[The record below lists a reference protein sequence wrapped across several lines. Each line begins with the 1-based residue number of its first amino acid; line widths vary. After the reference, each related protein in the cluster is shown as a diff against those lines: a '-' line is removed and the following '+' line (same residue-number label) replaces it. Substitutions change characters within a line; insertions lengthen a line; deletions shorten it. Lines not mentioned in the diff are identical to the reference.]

1 MLWEHVDWVRFPAA
15 RWYNE
20 VIQTT
25 MAKQKG
31 DQSGGVAEA
40 LSAPEE
46 LKNAML
52 AEAVSS
58 KASDIHIDP
67 TEKDFLVRFRI
78 DGVLH
83 SWTKRPQSEYET
95 FTSHLKVISGLDIA
109 QRLMPQEGYFAWV
122 APPSASTAPPSEKPS
137 DGLVLAV
144 RSSFFPTVHGE
155 AVVLRL
161 LNRVDA
167 FLDLSDLGLSD
178 EGLRLVRQMSR
189 RSHGMVLVSGPAGT
203 GKTTTLYSILK
214 ELVGESRTII
224 TLEDPVE
231 YYLDFVRQ
239 SQVFPNSGYTFAVGI
254 RSILRQD
261 PDCIMVGEIR
271 DVETAENA
279 IRASLTGRL
288 LFSTLHANSA
298 LGTITRLIDMKIGR
312 DMIAY
317 ALSGVIGQRLV
328 KKICASCREEYTP
341 PEEVR
346 AALRLEQG
354 ARIFHGAGC
363 EACYGTGY
371 SGRVGIFEV
380 LDVDGDLQR
389 MIINNEPDV
398 RLEEMARRKG
408 FKILREDGLKKIFDG
423 ITTPEEVLRAS
434 M

>member
-1 MLWEHVDWVRFPAA
+1 MLKGKD
-15 RWYNE
+15 
-20 VIQTT
+20 
-25 MAKQKG
+25 AKQSAEDAPAVSIAEELK
-31 DQSGGVAEA
+31 DAMIAEA
-40 LSAPEE
+40 LS
-46 LKNAML
+46 
-52 AEAVSS
+52 SR
-58 KASDIHIDP
+58 ASDVHIDP
-67 TEKDFLVRFRI
+67 TEKHLLVRFRI

-83 SWTKRPQSEYET
+83 VWVKRPLEEYET
-95 FTSHLKVISGLDIA
+95 FVSHLKVLSGLDIA
-109 QRLMPQEGYFAWV
+109 QRATPQEGYFAW
-122 APPSASTAPPSEKPS
+122 ASPAGAAAGSPDATR
-137 DGLVLAV
+137 VLAV

-167 FLDLSDLGLSD
+167 FLSLSDLGFSE
-178 EGLRLVRQMSR
+178 EGLRLVRQISN

-203 GKTTTLYSILK
+203 GKTTTLYSILR
-214 ELVGESRTII
+214 ERAGENRTII

-239 SQVFPNSGYTFAVGI
+239 SQVAAGTGYTFALGI

-261 PDCIMVGEIR
+261 PDSIMVGEIR

-328 KKICASCREEYTP
+328 KKICSSCREEYRP
-341 PEEVR
+341 SEEIC
-346 AALRLEQG
+346 ASLGIDQG
-354 ARIFHGAGC
+354 TVVMRGAGC
-363 EACYGTGY
+363 EVCFGTGY

-398 RLEEMARRKG
+398 RIEEMARRKG
-408 FKILREDGLKKIFDG
+408 LKTLREDGLRKIREG
-423 ITTPEEVLRAS
+423 ITTPEEVIRAS